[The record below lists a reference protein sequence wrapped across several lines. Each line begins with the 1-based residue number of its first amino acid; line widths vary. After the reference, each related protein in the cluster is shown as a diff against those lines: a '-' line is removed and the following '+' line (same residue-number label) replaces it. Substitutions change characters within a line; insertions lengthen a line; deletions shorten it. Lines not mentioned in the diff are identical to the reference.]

1 MKKLL
6 ICCFEFVK
14 HSKKQA
20 QKDQSAESKKE
31 PSKFSE
37 TQFLTDLRRDYS
49 SNPAEKSSNKRN
61 KPSTQRKK
69 ASDPGFIT
77 EHEYRNQKKF
87 NTEQECL
94 DIPKPERSKT
104 LECTQNESVISGE
117 SSINHSFQ
125 RTRYKRR
132 SVILQS
138 L

>member
-1 MKKLL
+1 MKKLF

-14 HSKKQA
+14 HSKKQV
-20 QKDQSAESKKE
+20 QKEQTSETKKE
-31 PSKFSE
+31 PSKISE
-37 TQFLTDLRRDYS
+37 TQFLTDLRRDYL
-49 SNPAEKSSNKRN
+49 SNPTQKSSNKRN
-61 KPSTQRKK
+61 KPNTQRKK

-77 EHEYRNQKKF
+77 KDEYRHQKKF

-104 LECTQNESVISGE
+104 LECTHNESVISAE
-117 SSINHSFQ
+117 SSINYSFQ

-132 SVILQS
+132 SVMLQS